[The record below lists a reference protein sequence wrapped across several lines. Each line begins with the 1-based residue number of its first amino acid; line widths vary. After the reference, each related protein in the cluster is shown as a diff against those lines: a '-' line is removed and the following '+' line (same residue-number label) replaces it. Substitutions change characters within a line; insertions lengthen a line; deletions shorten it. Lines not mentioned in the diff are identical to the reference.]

1 MFEDNYKK
9 EMDSIHPDEDT
20 KQKIL
25 TKIKNQENSK
35 PNFKLRTFKS
45 LVSVAACFAIA
56 ISVWAIHSA
65 RTDNIKTVTGDY
77 SEIYS
82 AVKTFM
88 PKKMSAI
95 EKLYGYVTGDYEL
108 YSKEAVDIF
117 TDVGALYDE
126 EEGVIAESDSE
137 NGATAGTGATVN
149 KGSSSSH
156 SETTTQVEGVSEAD
170 IVKTDGEYIYYL
182 NPETGIFRIIKAG
195 KSPKA
200 LSSVKITNNE
210 FPNVNEMYLIG
221 DRVVIVG
228 TIYVGSQIEQKTVA
242 YIYSVKNPEKP
253 ERLYTCEQSGY
264 YNDSRMIGDKLY
276 LISSHQ
282 LNTYEIESDS
292 PETYVPSVECG
303 NYNGLEKANT
313 VVVNDV
319 CKRPEYTVICGY
331 STKSGELLG
340 SRSVLGGIQTL
351 YCSTKNIIIAGLEGD
366 GKTAIYRYSINN
378 GQIEHEATGEIKGY
392 LLNQFSID
400 EYKENFRFVTTINSY
415 INRKSANG
423 YTYQETV
430 TNNSLYV
437 LDKNLKQIGA
447 IDDIAPNERVYS
459 VRFMGDIAY
468 FVTFRQVDPLFSV
481 DLSNPKKPEIIGSLK
496 IPGFSNYLY
505 PYGEGMLF
513 GIGKDADE
521 KTGVTGNI
529 KLSMFDIQ
537 NGANVNEIA
546 KEIISQSY
554 SQALYDHKAILVDS
568 TKNLIGFAAN
578 GYDNTHY
585 LIYNFQNGDFR
596 KLAEIELENV
606 YEFVRGIYIEN
617 EFYIISDNHIFSYD
631 INTFKMLGRL
641 HFNG

>member
-182 NPETGIFRIIKAG
+182 NPENGIFRIIKAG
-195 KSPKA
+195 KSPKI

-210 FPNVNEMYLIG
+210 FPKVNEMYLIG
-221 DRVVIVG
+221 NRVVIVG
-228 TIYVGSQIEQKTVA
+228 TIYIGSQREQKTVA
-242 YIYSVKNPEKP
+242 YIYSVENPEKP

-264 YNDSRMIGDKLY
+264 YNNSRMIGDKLY

-303 NYNGLEKANT
+303 NYNGLVKANT

-351 YCSTKNIIIAGLEGD
+351 YCSTKNIIMAGLEGD

-481 DLSNPKKPEIIGSLK
+481 DLSNPKKPEIIGALK

-521 KTGVTGNI
+521 KTGMTGGV
-529 KLSMFDIQ
+529 KLSMFDIS
-537 NGANVNEIA
+537 NPADVVETA
-546 KEIISQSY
+546 KEILSLSD
-554 SQALYDHKAILVDS
+554 SQALYNHKATLVDEN
-568 TKNLIGFAAN
+568 KNLIGFSADDYN
-578 GYDNTHY
+578 NTYY
-585 LIYNFQNGDFR
+585 LIYSFENGDFR
-596 KLAEIELENV
+596 KLSEIKLGKYYN
-606 YEFVRGIYIEN
+606 FVRGIYIEN